1 MVLLT
6 LLFSVVLNSSAWV
19 QSFSIIGTVRDVSGR
34 SVENVRYAVIDENFQ
49 PIRSGF
55 VLPGG
60 RFTVKGLSS
69 GRYTFRIETTGTP
82 YEEQSQSLDLQALKA
97 IGQAGNEEYPV
108 DFVLKFKKGTAS
120 AGAGSPIF
128 AQEIP
133 KPALKEYE
141 HAQKNLKNSKA
152 DKAIIE
158 LKKAIELFPDFYDA
172 MELLGVEYIKKG
184 QYEAALPVFA
194 HAIEINKRS
203 IKCHYSLGVAYL
215 KINKLNEAVEWLEKA
230 AQLEPNS
237 ANTQMMLGLV
247 YGTGGVFDKSE
258 AALKKALKLGG
269 TAAAEAHFYL
279 GGLYNKLERYH
290 EAWQEL
296 DTYLREAKNLKDPTQ
311 IKAIIE
317 KIKEKDASKIAIAS
331 LPTTNFKPQNVVP
344 VGEPAAP
351 ANSTESG
358 PVVPENKTLTFA
370 PVPPLAPEFVEL
382 LRQSNINGGLMH
394 HKLLDFTYLLK
405 KTKRTLN
412 EHGKSVGT
420 QEQLFEAYP
429 IRGEHVLI
437 KLSTNGIASKY
448 VSDERKR
455 AVKELDGAERK
466 PDQTVSQNSS
476 NSEAEGYLAAGI
488 TGIFQGKPSYIS
500 IDVSTILKSCEF
512 FSPRTEQVFNR
523 STIALNFRPRAGMN
537 LAAKHAYIA
546 RIVGTIWIDQEDK
559 VITRFEGWPA
569 TKGAFDLIQSTAPRS
584 EASLIYQQERQLN
597 GLWFPTL
604 IRLNADGNFDLFDG
618 LNWEVIFEFSK
629 YQRFNTSAEDLKVK
643 SLDKQH

>member
-6 LLFSVVLNSSAWV
+6 LIFCFVFNYLSWF
-19 QSFSIIGTVRDVSGR
+19 QSFSILGTVRDVSGR

-60 RFTVKGLSS
+60 RFTIKGLSS

-97 IGQAGNEEYPV
+97 IGQAGNEEYPI
-108 DFVLKFKKGTAS
+108 DFVLKFKKGATP

-141 HAQKNLKNSKA
+141 HAQKNLKNSKT
-152 DKAIIE
+152 DEAIIE

-184 QYEAALPVFA
+184 QYEAALPLFA

-203 IKCHYSLGVAYL
+203 TKCHYGLGVAYL

-237 ANTQMMLGLV
+237 ANTQMMLGLA

-279 GGLYNKLERYH
+279 GGLYNKLERYP

-296 DTYLREAKNLKDPTQ
+296 DTYLREARNLKDPIQ
-311 IKAIIE
+311 IKAMIE
-317 KIKEKDASKIAIAS
+317 KIKEKDALKTA
-331 LPTTNFKPQNVVP
+331 TTSPSITNPKGQGVV
-344 VGEPAAP
+344 ATAP
-351 ANSTESG
+351 ATESK
-358 PVVPENKTLTFA
+358 PVVPESKALTFV

-394 HKLLDFTYLLK
+394 RKLLDFTYLLK

-420 QEQLFEAYP
+420 QEQVFEAYP

-437 KLSTNGIASKY
+437 KLSTNGITSKY
-448 VSDERKR
+448 VSDERRR
-455 AVKELDGAERK
+455 AVKELEEAERNRT
-466 PDQTVSQNSS
+466 PVTQNAP
-476 NSEAEGYLAAGI
+476 NNEAEGYLAAGI

-523 STIALNFRPRAGMN
+523 STIALNFRPRTGMN

-643 SLDKQH
+643 SSDKQH